1 MRIRRGLLFW
11 GLFLIPLGAIPLLSR
26 AGILDPDMLSEAWR
40 LWPLILVGLGVALVL
55 GRGQASVI
63 GIAIAAIVFG
73 IAGGSALAS
82 GGWIGTFASCGDTRD
97 PAQVAEA
104 RGGFEGTATVVVDVR
119 CGDIDLT
126 MGPETAWRVDA
137 RYGQQA
143 PTIDSTG
150 TKLAVTVP
158 DEGDIGRQE
167 WTIALPASGVGVLDI
182 QANAS
187 SVDVRLPGGSITSLT
202 ADVNATDLF
211 VDAGDGSL
219 AALDV
224 SLNAG
229 RARITLGQGP
239 ATGSIDLNAGVVDL
253 CVPAD
258 AALRLSLND
267 QLTFAHNL
275 RSHGLSQAGTTWTRS
290 GSSADA
296 IDLHIEGNAASLTL
310 DPDGGCR

>member
-11 GLFLIPLGAIPLLSR
+11 GLFLIPLGGIPLLSR
-26 AGILDPDMLSEAWR
+26 AGALDPDMLSEAWR
-40 LWPLILVGLGVALVL
+40 LWPLILVGLGVSLVL
-55 GRGQASVI
+55 GRGQASVV
-63 GIAIAAIVFG
+63 GIAVAAIVFG

-97 PAQVAEA
+97 PAQTAQE
-104 RGGFEGTATVVVDVR
+104 RGGFEGPATVVVDVR
-119 CGDIDLT
+119 CGDVDLT
-126 MGPETAWRVDA
+126 TGTDTSWSVDA
-137 RYGQQA
+137 KYGQQA
-143 PTIDSTG
+143 PAIDSTG

-167 WTIALPASGVGVLDI
+167 WTISLPAAGVSVLDI

-187 SVDVRLPGGSITSLT
+187 SVNVRLPGSSIASLT
-202 ADVNATDLF
+202 ADVNATDIL
-211 VDAGDGSL
+211 VDASAGGL

-229 RARITLGQGP
+229 RARITLGEGP
-239 ATGSIDLNAGVVDL
+239 ATGSIDLNAGAVDL
-253 CVPAD
+253 CVPAG
-258 AALRLSLND
+258 ASLRLSLND

-275 RSHGLSQAGTTWTRS
+275 RSRGLTQAGTTWTRS

-296 IDLHIEGNAASLTL
+296 IDLRIEGNAASLTL
-310 DPDGGCR
+310 DPEGGCR